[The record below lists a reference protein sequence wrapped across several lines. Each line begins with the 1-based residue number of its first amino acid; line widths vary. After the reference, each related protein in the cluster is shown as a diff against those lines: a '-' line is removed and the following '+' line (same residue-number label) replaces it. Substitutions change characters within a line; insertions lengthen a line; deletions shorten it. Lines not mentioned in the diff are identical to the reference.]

1 MYDIVLADDE
11 TWELIG
17 LKKLIARSQLPLRV
31 VGEAEN
37 GIVVLQELEEKRP
50 QILITD
56 IRMPGLS
63 GVQLLQQVQE
73 KGLDVDVIILS
84 GYAEFS
90 YAQAALRYGAKDYL
104 LKPVEPERLQEA
116 LGKIIRRWEA
126 KGGEAEGG
134 SWEGRDC
141 QESKGEGRESEEI
154 ISVMQQIVMEIQE
167 SYQEEITLQGLAK
180 KYHIS
185 ESRLSVKLKE
195 MQGMSFTKYLT
206 SKRIQKAK
214 ELLADERLSVEQVA
228 EMVGYKDY
236 YYFTKVFKKST
247 GISPSKYRKHL

>member
-37 GIVVLQELEEKRP
+37 GIVALQELEEKRP

-73 KGLDVDVIILS
+73 KGLDVIILS

-141 QESKGEGRESEEI
+141 QESQGEGRESEEI

>member
-37 GIVVLQELEEKRP
+37 GIVALQELEEKRP

-141 QESKGEGRESEEI
+141 QESQGEGRESEEI
-154 ISVMQQIVMEIQE
+154 MQQIVMEIQE

-228 EMVGYKDY
+228 EMVGDKDY

>member
-37 GIVVLQELEEKRP
+37 GIVALQELEEKRP

-141 QESKGEGRESEEI
+141 QESQGEGQNKRTNSKADLFAHLFGQFVNCIQHI
-154 ISVMQQIVMEIQE
+154 IIV
-167 SYQEEITLQGLAK
+167 
-180 KYHIS
+180 
-185 ESRLSVKLKE
+185 
-195 MQGMSFTKYLT
+195 
-206 SKRIQKAK
+206 
-214 ELLADERLSVEQVA
+214 
-228 EMVGYKDY
+228 
-236 YYFTKVFKKST
+236 
-247 GISPSKYRKHL
+247 

>member
-37 GIVVLQELEEKRP
+37 GIVALQELEEKRP

-126 KGGEAEGG
+126 KGG
-134 SWEGRDC
+134 EGRDC

>member
-37 GIVVLQELEEKRP
+37 GIVALQELEEKRP

-116 LGKIIRRWEA
+116 LGPLKRLSPICRTKSPMERVSSPRIS
-126 KGGEAEGG
+126 GERLVTHRMRAR
-134 SWEGRDC
+134 SSSN
-141 QESKGEGRESEEI
+141 SKG
-154 ISVMQQIVMEIQE
+154 
-167 SYQEEITLQGLAK
+167 L
-180 KYHIS
+180 
-185 ESRLSVKLKE
+185 
-195 MQGMSFTKYLT
+195 TK
-206 SKRIQKAK
+206 
-214 ELLADERLSVEQVA
+214 
-228 EMVGYKDY
+228 
-236 YYFTKVFKKST
+236 
-247 GISPSKYRKHL
+247 

>member
-37 GIVVLQELEEKRP
+37 GIVALQELEEKRP

-141 QESKGEGRESEEI
+141 QESQGEGRESEEI
-154 ISVMQQIVMEIQE
+154 MQQIVMEIQE